1 MMVAEVSDTGQM
13 DLLRLLNTQVS
24 ENNTGQREALLEWEM
39 FLFGVLVE

>member
-24 ENNTGQREALLEWEM
+24 ESNTGQREAVVSWEV
-39 FLFGVLVE
+39 FLFLVE